1 MSRDRLSPSGLCLGC
16 CALDTFRTWFGSC
29 CSSLSSVTVHSLRT
43 FSALLLPHPRPH
55 ANPSGFRLGS
65 AKRAEGLADILGQDG
80 SGSLFSWFSALWAEG
95 WQLPSAEESC
105 QAALSL
111 RYHPSSHPVVNR
123 AVTNPED
130 CPTQPPVGPLDP
142 GHAFRNRPFFNLSST
157 TPCCAPFCLQPD
169 PERHSSTLLH
179 PLNKSPFMFG

>member
-1 MSRDRLSPSGLCLGC
+1 MLLFPQFRDGAFTPHLLRPAAPPPPPPCKPLWLPVGLS
-16 CALDTFRTWFGSC
+16 
-29 CSSLSSVTVHSLRT
+29 
-43 FSALLLPHPRPH
+43 
-55 ANPSGFRLGS
+55 
-65 AKRAEGLADILGQDG
+65 RAEGLAEILGQDG

-123 AVTNPED
+123 AVANPED

-142 GHAFRNRPFFNLSST
+142 GHAFRNRPFFDLSST

-179 PLNKSPFMFG
+179 PLNKSPFYVWLIR